1 MINIKCAITISHCQC
16 FVLFRKLYFL
26 PWWSQEAA
34 GSHPVPGQQADQAP
48 GGQSGRE
55 RSHSHGESQSVE
67 PVGIRGTESL
77 SWWVTVCWTGQY
89 QITICW
95 TGQYQRN
102 GITVMV
108 GHSLLNRSVS
118 DHDLLNRSVSE
129 ERNHCNG
136 GSQSVELVSI
146 RSRSVEPVSI
156 RGTESL

>member
-55 RSHSHGESQSVE
+55 RGHSHGESPSVE

-77 SWWVTVCWTGQY
+77 SWWVTVCWTGR
-89 QITICW
+89 
-95 TGQYQRN
+95 YQRN
-102 GITVMV
+102 GVTLMV
-108 GHSLLNRSVS
+108 GHGLLNRSVS
-118 DHDLLNRSVSE
+118 DHDLLNQSVSE

-136 GSQSVELVSI
+136 GSQSVEPVSI